1 LETFRVCSQHLGFV
15 ANFFWSSSGEFL
27 PKENTLIFSQASPHF
42 QLAFFFWQIFTLW
55 QYVKKV
61 VRQLE
66 RVFLGKNGPKSPYLE
81 SGHLQCCH
89 FISRNPK
96 FSNFFFYLS
105 PNLVKSSCGR
115 SPTQLLHNF
124 ENKKPY
130 FQLVLK
136 VFPLFNNML
145 QISFHLS

>member
-1 LETFRVCSQHLGFV
+1 METFRVCSQL
-15 ANFFWSSSGEFL
+15 FL
-27 PKENTLIFSQASPHF
+27 VIEWWIFAKRNTLIFSQASPHF
-42 QLAFFFWQIFTLW
+42 QLAFCFWQIFTLW
-55 QYVKKV
+55 QYIKKV
-61 VRQLE
+61 LQQLE

-96 FSNFFFYLS
+96 FSNSFFYLS

-136 VFPLFNNML
+136 VFPLFNMI